1 MSDERWTA
9 ALRAI
14 AEPIAAEHDAE
25 IYDIERLGATVR
37 LSITRPGGIDLETI
51 TAINRAV
58 SHEIDEQDPIPG
70 AFTLEVSSPG
80 LERRLRTPEHW
91 AGAVGEQVKVKLTVE
106 LDGQRRVEG
115 AVAGIDDQLVSLVAA
130 DGATATFSLDLVD
143 TAKTHFDWGNPPK
156 PTVAKPTGAKPPVAK
171 AGASHP
177 GAAADTNSESINKD
191 GHDER

>member
-14 AEPIAAEHDAE
+14 AEPIVADHGAE
-25 IYDIERLGATVR
+25 IYDIERQGATVR
-37 LSITRPGGIDLETI
+37 LSVTRADGIDLETI
-51 TAINRAV
+51 TTINRAV

-70 AFTLEVSSPG
+70 TYTLEVSSPG

-91 AGAVGEQVKVKLTVE
+91 AGALGEQVKVKLTVE

-115 AVAGIDDQLVSLVAA
+115 AVAGIDGQLVSLTAA
-130 DGATATFSLDLVD
+130 DGSTSTFSLDLVD
-143 TAKTHFDWGNPPK
+143 TAKTHFDWGNP
-156 PTVAKPTGAKPPVAK
+156 AKPTAK
-171 AGASHP
+171 AGKPTAA
-177 GAAADTNSESINKD
+177 GANSESINKD

>member
-37 LSITRPGGIDLETI
+37 LSVTRPGGIDLETI

-91 AGAVGEQVKVKLTVE
+91 VGALGEQVKVKLTVE

-115 AVAGIDDQLVSLVAA
+115 AVAAIDDQMVALVAV
-130 DGATATFSLDLVD
+130 DGTTTTFSLDLVD
-143 TAKTHFDWGNPPK
+143 TAKTHFDWGTP
-156 PTVAKPTGAKPPVAK
+156 AKPTA
-171 AGASHP
+171 ASGNKSGP
-177 GAAADTNSESINKD
+177 ATNSESINKD